1 MSTFEAL
8 FRPTSV
14 AVIGASSDPTRI
26 GGRPVRY
33 LKESGFSGR
42 ILPINPGRPE
52 VQGLPAFASVDA
64 VDGPID
70 CAVVAVG
77 PDDAVEAARRCAAR
91 GVRQMVIFSA
101 GFAEMGEV
109 GIRRQAELIELGRT
123 SGMRILGPN
132 CLGAYSAHSG
142 AFLTF
147 SGVYDDVVGT
157 GGRFGLV
164 SQSGGYAGEVVKYAQ
179 RRGVQFGTWA
189 TTGNESDVEF
199 GEVLH
204 ALVESADVDAVVAY
218 IEGVRNRDSFIDA
231 LALARRMR
239 KPIVL
244 LKVGRTSEGA
254 EAAQSHT
261 ASLAGADDIY
271 EAVFREY
278 GVIRARNTPE
288 MLDVAYAL
296 KRGIY
301 PPDRRLAIVTNSG
314 GLGIQAADFAG
325 DAGLTLPEN
334 PPEARAAISRVLPN
348 AATRNPVDTTG
359 QVANEPHLFGQAV
372 AAMLETGLY
381 GSAYVNIGL
390 IGGLPFLVRPL
401 IEVFTEVARRFGD
414 RPLAVTVTAPPE
426 VIAAYEAAGLLV
438 YEDPSQAVRALGA
451 LASLREAWDR
461 GGAAVEPLGSVARLD
476 ADRAFSEVEAKTIL
490 ARVGVRGPEEVVAAG
505 PEAAAAAATR
515 MGAPVAIKVVS
526 PDILHKTDVGGVALD
541 VAPEA
546 VAHAVKAMAARV
558 AEAAPTA
565 RIEGYLVTP
574 MLHGGVECLVG
585 IHCDPLFGPVVVFG
599 IGGVTVEIYRDV
611 VMRPAPV
618 GLAEAHRMIR
628 SIRGWPLL
636 DGHRGRPPA
645 DVDALAQAIVDIS
658 RLAAGNA
665 DRIRTIEVNPLL
677 VLPRGRGAVALDAV
691 VETGPITGAGSASAV
706 NSHDKSHC

>member
-1 MSTFEAL
+1 MTSAFETL
-8 FRPTSV
+8 FRPNSI
-14 AVIGASSDPTRI
+14 AIIGASSDPTRI

-33 LKESGFSGR
+33 LKEGGFAGR
-42 ILPINPGRPE
+42 ILPINPGRSE
-52 VQGLPAFASVDA
+52 IQGLPAFASVD
-64 VDGPID
+64 DIDTPID
-70 CAVVAVG
+70 CAVVALG
-77 PDDAVEAARRCAAR
+77 PEDALEAARRCAAR

-109 GIRRQAELIELGRT
+109 GIRRQAELVELCRR

-132 CLGAYSAHSG
+132 CLGAYSVYSG

-147 SGVYDDVVGT
+147 SGVFDDVVGT
-157 GGRFGLV
+157 RGRFGLV
-164 SQSGGYAGEVVKYAQ
+164 SQSGGYAGEVVKYAKL
-179 RRGVQFGTWA
+179 RGVEFGTWA
-189 TTGNESDVEF
+189 TTGNEADAEF

-204 ALVESADVDAVVAY
+204 AMVESPDVDAIVAY
-218 IEGVRNRDSFIDA
+218 VEGVRDRDSFIDA
-231 LALARRMR
+231 LALARKMR

-271 EAVFREY
+271 DAVFQEY

-296 KRGIY
+296 RRGIY
-301 PPDRRLAIVTNSG
+301 PRDRRLAIVTNSG

-325 DAGLTLPEN
+325 DAGMSLAETPA
-334 PPEARAAISRVLPN
+334 EARAAISRLLPN

-401 IEVFTEVARRFGD
+401 IDVFTEVARRFD
-414 RPLAVTVTAPPE
+414 ALPLAVTVTAPPE
-426 VIAAYEAAGLLV
+426 VTAAYEAAGLLV

-451 LASLREAWDR
+451 LASLYENWAR
-461 GGAAVEPLGSVARLD
+461 GEPAVEPLGSVPLLEPSRS
-476 ADRAFSEVEAKTIL
+476 FSEVDAKAVL
-490 ARVGVRGPEEVVAAG
+490 ASVGIRGPEEIVAAN
-505 PEAAAAAATR
+505 PAAAAAAAAR
-515 MGAPVAIKVVS
+515 MEAPVAIKVVS
-526 PDILHKTDVGGVALD
+526 PDIPHKSDVGGVALD
-541 VAPEA
+541 VAPHEVALA
-546 VAHAVKAMAARV
+546 VEKMTARI
-558 AEAAPTA
+558 AEAAPKA
-565 RIEGYLVTP
+565 RIDGYLVTP

-585 IHCDPLFGPVVVFG
+585 IHRDPLFGPVVVFG

-618 GLAEAHRMIR
+618 GLTEAHRMIR
-628 SIRGWPLL
+628 SIGGWPLL
-636 DGHRGRPPA
+636 DGHRGRPAA

-658 RLAAGNA
+658 RLGAGNA

-677 VLPRGRGAVALDAV
+677 ILPRGRGAIALDAV
-691 VETGPITGAGSASAV
+691 VETGPIAAAGFR
-706 NSHDKSHC
+706 